1 MVAVL
6 AFVGLE
12 NPEGVVVAAL
22 MAGNWPWVH
31 SQPVEAVLVEAA

>member
-1 MVAVL
+1 MAVL

-22 MAGNWPWVH
+22 MAGNWPWVR